1 MNSKWIYSRSRL
13 LRLLLL
19 RLLQLFSH
27 HKQILLLVAVAVVHL
42 SPDLFS
48 LVAIAVSL

>member
-27 HKQILLLVAVAVVHL
+27 HKQILLLVAVVHL